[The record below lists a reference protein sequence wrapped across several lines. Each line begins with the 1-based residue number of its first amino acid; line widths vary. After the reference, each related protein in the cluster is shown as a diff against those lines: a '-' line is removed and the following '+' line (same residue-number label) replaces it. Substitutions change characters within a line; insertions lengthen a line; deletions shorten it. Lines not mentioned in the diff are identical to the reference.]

1 MARETE
7 RERVRMFLGT
17 YEHTVDEKGRV
28 IMPARF
34 RSRLEEG
41 AVMVFWFEEC
51 LAVFPRQE
59 FDKLMAKMEAL
70 PEGSRER
77 RQMARVLF
85 GNAGE
90 AVPDRQGR
98 LTIPPRLRQM
108 AGLDREVVV
117 VGVMN
122 RVEIWDRERW
132 EESMRG
138 GIERLEQSGEKLA
151 EFGF

>member
-1 MARETE
+1 
-7 RERVRMFLGT
+7 MFLGT
-17 YEHTVDEKGRV
+17 HEHSIDDKGRV
-28 IMPARF
+28 IMPSRF
-34 RSRLEEG
+34 RSKLEEG

-51 LAVFPRQE
+51 VAVFPRGE
-59 FDKLMAKMEAL
+59 FEKLTAKVEAL

-77 RQMARVLF
+77 RLMARVLF
-85 GNAGE
+85 GNAYE

-98 LTIPPRLRQM
+98 LTIPPRLRQL
-108 AGLDREVVV
+108 AGLNREVVA

-138 GIERLEQSGEKLA
+138 GIEKLEQSAEKLA
-151 EFGF
+151 EIGF